1 MAAATGAAAPDSARL
16 RSQRRRQHESM
27 GKVSEWIADIPAL
40 AYAPEIEEE
49 IVTVDVGE
57 EAEEHP
63 CWAADLQHDLP
74 CSAS

>member
-1 MAAATGAAAPDSARL
+1 
-16 RSQRRRQHESM
+16 M